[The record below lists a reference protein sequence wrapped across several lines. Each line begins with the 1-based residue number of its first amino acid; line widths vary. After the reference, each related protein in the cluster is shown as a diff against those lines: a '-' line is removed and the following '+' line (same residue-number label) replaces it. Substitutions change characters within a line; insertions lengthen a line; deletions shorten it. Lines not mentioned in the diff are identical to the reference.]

1 VNKTLLTICIWLA
14 LASASLAEMPV
25 VIKSAS
31 VNYVNNP
38 NQITVNGS
46 GFCHHDALPK
56 VTLAGTALTV
66 TSACSDTTFTAN
78 LPPSLAAGT
87 YRLEVRSDGVAG
99 FDVAYGVG
107 SVGPMG
113 PQGPQGPTGATG
125 PMGPAGPAGPP
136 GSQGPAG
143 TPGATGPQGPVGP
156 AGPAGSQ
163 GPAGTPGATG
173 PQGPAGPA
181 GPTGPDGPAGPQGP
195 SGTSNAYTTTVQS
208 GFTLMQNR
216 DNIVSSVSLPAGN
229 FLLFAKVDVDFSPI
243 SSRQNLSCVL
253 QSSSSSFDLSE
264 ASVQAAQAADT
275 LTAIPLQGYVALD
288 SPDTVSMVCTYVVN
302 PFCSTCTARAYSAW
316 ITAIQ
321 VDNLT
326 VQ

>member
-1 VNKTLLTICIWLA
+1 VRRQPFDDKEDEDVNKTLLTICIWLA

-25 VIKSAS
+25 AIKSAS
-31 VNYVNNP
+31 INYLTTP

-46 GFCHHDALPK
+46 GFCHHGELPR

-66 TSACSDTTFTAN
+66 TSACSHTTFTAN

-87 YRLEVRSDGVAG
+87 YRLEVRSDGVAS

-113 PQGPQGPTGATG
+113 PQGPQGPAGATG

-156 AGPAGSQ
+156 AGPS
-163 GPAGTPGATG
+163 GPA
-173 PQGPAGPA
+173 
-181 GPTGPDGPAGPQGP
+181 GPAGPQGP
-195 SGTSNAYTTTVQS
+195 SGVSSAYTTTVQG
-208 GFTLMQNR
+208 GFTLVQNR
-216 DNIVSSVSLPAGN
+216 ANTVSSVSLTAGN

-243 SSRQNLSCVL
+243 TSGQSLSCVL
-253 QSSSSSFDLSE
+253 QTSVSSFDLSE

-288 SPDTVSMVCTYVVN
+288 SPDSVSMVCTYVVN

>member
-1 VNKTLLTICIWLA
+1 VRLRQPFDDKEDEDVNKTLLTICIWLA

-25 VIKSAS
+25 AIKSAS
-31 VNYVNNP
+31 INYLQIP
-38 NQITVNGS
+38 NQITVNGR
-46 GFCHHDALPK
+46 GFCHHGELPR

-66 TSACSDTTFTAN
+66 TSACSHTTFTAN

-87 YRLEVRSDGVAG
+87 YRLEVRSDGVAS

-113 PQGPQGPTGATG
+113 PQGPQGPAGATG
-125 PMGPAGPAGPP
+125 PMGPAGPAGPQGP
-136 GSQGPAG
+136 VGPPGPAG
-143 TPGATGPQGPVGP
+143 AAGATGPQGP
-156 AGPAGSQ
+156 
-163 GPAGTPGATG
+163 
-173 PQGPAGPA
+173 
-181 GPTGPDGPAGPQGP
+181 
-195 SGTSNAYTTTVQS
+195 SGVSSAYTTTVQG
-208 GFTLMQNR
+208 GFTLVQNR
-216 DNIVSSVSLPAGN
+216 ANIVSSVSLTAGN

-243 SSRQNLSCVL
+243 TSGQSLSCVL
-253 QSSSSSFDLSE
+253 QTSVSSFDLSE

-275 LTAIPLQGYVALD
+275 LTAIPLQGYAVLG
-288 SPDTVSMVCTYVVN
+288 SPDSVSMVCTYVVN